1 MEIKKFVDFIK
12 ESISDTPEEHIK
24 MELIK
29 LKRKIEGFFEKKEG
43 EEDND
48 SQISTMSDA
57 LKKGKEKEESDKKIS
72 FSELGL
78 ILQSSEM
85 SKYSSMY
92 DNIVIKFS
100 DSEFLYNLYVTIPLE
115 EAVPEEEGD
124 SKKIK
129 KCYIKFKKYDLE
141 NFDLIGQIEKNVDI
155 DKVDE
160 DYLVSLKIDL
170 DDEFDKK
177 EDIGIETEE

>member
-12 ESISDTPEEHIK
+12 ENLSDTPEEYIK

-29 LKRKIEGFFEKKEG
+29 LKRKIDAFFDKKEG
-43 EEDND
+43 EEDERE
-48 SQISTMSDA
+48 ISTMTNA
-57 LKKGKEKEESDKKIS
+57 LKKGKEREESEKKIS

-78 ILQSSEM
+78 VLQSSEI
-85 SKYSSMY
+85 SKYSSLY
-92 DNIVIKFS
+92 DNIIIKFS
-100 DSEFLYNLYVTIPLE
+100 DEEYLYNLYVTIPLE
-115 EAVPEEEGD
+115 EAVPEEGED
-124 SKKIK
+124 SKSIK
-129 KCYIKFKKYDLE
+129 KCYIKFKKYDLV
-141 NFDLIGQIEKNVDI
+141 NFDLIGQITRNTDI

-177 EDIGIETEE
+177 EEVGIETE